1 MKTKRE
7 EFIKKCAQMMKTDP
21 DCPTCKSPMLVRKG
35 KFGDFY
41 YCRNSTP
48 TEKHGTI
55 SVRAWRAI
63 MAHLTRQEPIGM
75 PHHVPDLDF
84 EIQRQMTAFGVL
96 PTDLDLFVEGTVNDP
111 WGDPVD
117 YSDEPDHW
125 TNFRPY

>member
-1 MKTKRE
+1 MTR
-7 EFIKKCAQMMKTDP
+7 MTKTDP

-63 MAHLTRQEPIGM
+63 SAHLSYQEPIGM
-75 PHHVPDLDF
+75 PHHAPDLDF

-111 WGDPVD
+111 WGDPID

>member
-1 MKTKRE
+1 MKRHDADDEDRTGL
-7 EFIKKCAQMMKTDP
+7 P
-21 DCPTCKSPMLVRKG
+21 DLQIPDACPEGQVRG
-35 KFGDFY
+35 FY

-63 MAHLTRQEPIGM
+63 AAHLSYQEPIGM
-75 PHHVPDLDF
+75 PHHAPDLDF

-111 WGDPVD
+111 WGDPTD

-125 TNFRPY
+125 TNFRLY